1 VPTPITTAAPVTR
14 LARSLP
20 GRLARVLLA
29 AGLVAALAGGL
40 TFGAAVLSGRS
51 GPPPASDPVPAAAFE
66 QLSSASL
73 TAGIGQL
80 QQHLRAQPRDATGWA
95 TLGLSYVE
103 QARLTA
109 DPAYYPKA
117 AAALAEAVRVKPA
130 DNDSAH
136 AGLAALAAARH
147 DFGAALREADRAL
160 AINPLGA
167 RALAV
172 RIDALV
178 ELGRYPAATAAA
190 RHADGIAPGIPVF
203 TRLAYVNELHGR
215 ITEARRVLE
224 LALTSADDPGDLAYV
239 HAQLGELA
247 WSQGQMRQAGGEFA
261 AALRADPG
269 YLAAVEGRAR
279 VRAATGDVAG
289 ALGDLQTVVN
299 RLPLPGYLTEYGEL
313 LTSAGRPAEA
323 ARQYAVARA
332 WVKLAK
338 ASGVATDLETALF
351 AADHGDKAEALRA
364 ARAERARRHSVHVDD
379 ALAWALHV
387 NGRNAEALR
396 YAQQA
401 NALGY
406 RNALFR
412 YHQGMIEKAL
422 GRTADARRDLTAA
435 LRLNPDFSVLHAP
448 LARTALISLGGA
460 SPGGA
465 P

>member
-1 VPTPITTAAPVTR
+1 MHSPITTADPVAR
-14 LARSLP
+14 PVRSLA
-20 GRLARVLLA
+20 GRLARPLLA
-29 AGLVAALAGGL
+29 AGLAAALAAGL
-40 TFGAAVLSGRS
+40 TVGAAVINGRP

-66 QLSSASL
+66 QLSATSL
-73 TAGIGQL
+73 AAGIGQL

-117 AAALAEAVRVKPA
+117 AAALAEALRVRPA

-136 AGLAALAAARH
+136 AGLGALAAARH
-147 DFGAALREADRAL
+147 DFGTALREADRAL
-160 AINPLGA
+160 AINPFGA

-178 ELGRYPAATAAA
+178 ELGRYPAAMAAA
-190 RHADGIAPGIPVF
+190 RHADSIAPGIPVF
-203 TRLAYVNELHGR
+203 TRLAYVNELYGR
-215 ITEARRVLE
+215 PAEAHRVLG

-247 WSQGQMRQAGGEFA
+247 WSQGQLSRADGEFA

-269 YLAAVEGRAR
+269 YLAALEGRAR
-279 VRAATGDVAG
+279 VRAAAGDVTG
-289 ALGDLQTVVN
+289 ALQDLQTVVN

-313 LTSAGRPAEA
+313 LTSAGKSAEA
-323 ARQYAVARA
+323 AQQYAVART
-332 WVKLAK
+332 WVRLAR

-364 ARAERARRHSVHVDD
+364 ARAEWARRHSVHVAD

-387 NGRNAEALR
+387 NGKDAEALR
-396 YAQQA
+396 YAKLA
-401 NALGY
+401 NGLGY

-422 GRTADARRDLTAA
+422 GRAGDARRDLAAA
-435 LRLNPDFSVLHAP
+435 LHLNPHFSARHAP
-448 LARTALISLGGA
+448 LAKAALTSLGGA
-460 SPGGA
+460 S
-465 P
+465 